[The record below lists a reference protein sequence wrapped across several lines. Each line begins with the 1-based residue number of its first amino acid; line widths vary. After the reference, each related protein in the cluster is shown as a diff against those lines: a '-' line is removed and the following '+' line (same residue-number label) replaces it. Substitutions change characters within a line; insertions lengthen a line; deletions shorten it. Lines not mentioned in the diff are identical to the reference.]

1 MSGFQLT
8 YKRFG
13 ARAILIEWPAKIDEN
28 IQKDVHCFRNII
40 IKYNIKQIIEVIATY
55 NSLTIIYDV
64 TIEEINSE
72 IFNLKQLYSEGK
84 SLQNRTTKLWHVP
97 VCYDPEFAMDLK
109 SFSKEKN
116 LSVEA
121 IITLH
126 SKPNYLIS
134 FIGFLPGFLY
144 LSKLDSSLE
153 MPRKQTPNLN
163 IKKGSVAIGGMQTG
177 IYPIDSPGGWY
188 VIGNSPLNFF
198 DVSKKE
204 PCFAQPGDYI
214 KFFAISKLM
223 HHKIHAEIQQGNY
236 HLEVETY
243 HG

>member
-1 MSGFQLT
+1 MNRYQLV

-13 ARAILIEWPAKIDEN
+13 ARAIVIEWPAKIDEN
-28 IQKDVHCFRNII
+28 IQKNVHDFRNII
-40 IKYNIKQIIEVIATY
+40 LKNNIKQIIEVIATY
-55 NSLTIIYDV
+55 NSLTIIYHV

-72 IFNLKQLYSEGK
+72 IFNLKQLYSQVNSTQKET
-84 SLQNRTTKLWHVP
+84 SKLWHIP
-97 VCYDPEFAMDLK
+97 VCYDAEFAIDLK

-121 IITLH
+121 IIALH
-126 SKPNYLIS
+126 SKPKYLIS

-163 IKKGSVAIGGMQTG
+163 IKKGSVAIGGLQTG
-177 IYPIDSPGGWY
+177 IYPIDSPGGWH

-198 DVSKKE
+198 DVRKKE

-214 KFFAISKLM
+214 KFCAISKLR
-223 HHKIHAEIQQGNY
+223 HHEINAEIQQGNY